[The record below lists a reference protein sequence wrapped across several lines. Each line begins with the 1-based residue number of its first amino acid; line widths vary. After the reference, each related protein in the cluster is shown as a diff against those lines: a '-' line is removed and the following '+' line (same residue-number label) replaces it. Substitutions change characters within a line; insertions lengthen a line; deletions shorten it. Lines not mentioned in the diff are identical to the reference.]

1 MTFNT
6 RRTLL
11 AAALGLAAA
20 VGTVT
25 VLAGPGWPHGDR
37 AACAEER
44 LARIAERYD
53 LSPEQQAQVKTILE
67 EQRAAAQKLQLETRQ
82 RIEGVLTEVQ
92 RTALEARVARRLD
105 RQVDRLARRLD
116 LKPEQ
121 ATQVRAILADRKADP
136 SLDRAE
142 IDKRIGAVLTP
153 EQRAR
158 FEAMSA
164 RGDRQPKCGGRGGR
178 PMGPPPGAPMGAPM
192 GGPMGPP
199 MGGPMSAPPMDGP
212 MAGPPADAM
221 DEDADL
227 DPGEEAAPEPR

>member
-20 VGTVT
+20 GTAT
-25 VLAGPGWPHGDR
+25 VAAGPGWPHGDR
-37 AACAEER
+37 AACTEER

-53 LSPEQQAQVKTILE
+53 LSPEQQARVKTILE
-67 EQRAAAQKLQLETRQ
+67 EQQAANRKLQLETRQ
-82 RIEGVLTEVQ
+82 RIEGVLTDAQ
-92 RTALEARVARRLD
+92 RTALEARLQRRLD

-116 LKPEQ
+116 LSPEQ
-121 ATQVRAILADRKADP
+121 ATQVRAILAERKADP
-136 SLDRAE
+136 GLDRAE

-164 RGDRQPKCGGRGGR
+164 RGDRQPKCGPRGGR
-178 PMGPPPGAPMGAPM
+178 PMGPPPGAPMG
-192 GGPMGPP
+192 GPMA
-199 MGGPMSAPPMDGP
+199 APPMDGP
-212 MAGPPADAM
+212 MAGPPADTM
-221 DEDADL
+221 DDDADL
-227 DPGEEAAPEPR
+227 DPGEAAAPEPR